1 MDVKTS
7 SRRTSRSKPR
17 SSSAKDTLAGA
28 VVPGGFLV
36 GLSTGVLLGGG
47 AERVALGAVG
57 AASAAAGALVA
68 KALTESSSWT
78 ATGHGS
84 QCLSE
89 IRKSLHLAVVPGVP
103 FGDLVRQLLKAVDW
117 MLSVEASR
125 GDLAS
130 SARGFLGLDAVDG
143 EASAPEPAV
152 SRAGRCEKKE
162 LRKHLRRLTALCA
175 SEPLLTHQR
184 PCRPKRRSK
193 VAPDFIG
200 GVQREEAV
208 AAALFNPKRNVVRE
222 LRGLGA
228 SLCFLVGAVLRHRAG
243 AQRWTSQASERAS
256 LRLAVTALAQH
267 PLLDPEDDG
276 IAVGS
281 YSVEEVTQFRQG
293 ALALLCILDGALAWT
308 PLDPMGWL
316 GACKDSVLA
325 LVVGMPRVCAYPQLA
340 MRLRVCLKKAAGA
353 CPATWR
359 RLRVYFDMAR
369 ATELPEPWPRVWLQ
383 SQDSSMLVRN
393 LTKVPL
399 RVELHRADR
408 KVPSPWGDL
417 PLIKAL
423 RRLTGFTEERL
434 VFSEL
439 VGPGIEWALRPRAC
453 EGQHFQMKL
462 LTQAG
467 VVVSSRRLRRGQT
480 FDFEVPVPQCTV
492 TVGPP
497 ARKVEELATR
507 TGSAIDIKDEKGK
520 HRHSLCSTVAPSTAS
535 RLSTST
541 CGSMCSPLPSPGAM
555 SGMSSLPAAVR
566 EVDDEAQDSAW
577 EPCAEDAPATDR
589 DAVDS
594 LEVALCPRCLR
605 RMVPR
610 LTCPS
615 FTAYAEGVQCD
626 NCGTELLKP
635 GHHEQEQVKSR
646 RFFHCQRCWFD
657 LCGACALQDMT
668 DVWWNC
674 K

>member
-152 SRAGRCEKKE
+152 SRAGRCERKE

-208 AAALFNPKRNVVRE
+208 AAALFNPKRNV
-222 LRGLGA
+222 G
-228 SLCFLVGAVLRHRAG
+228 RAG
-243 AQRWTSQASERAS
+243 A
-256 LRLAVTALAQH
+256 
-267 PLLDPEDDG
+267 
-276 IAVGS
+276 
-281 YSVEEVTQFRQG
+281 
-293 ALALLCILDGALAWT
+293 
-308 PLDPMGWL
+308 
-316 GACKDSVLA
+316 
-325 LVVGMPRVCAYPQLA
+325 
-340 MRLRVCLKKAAGA
+340 
-353 CPATWR
+353 
-359 RLRVYFDMAR
+359 
-369 ATELPEPWPRVWLQ
+369 
-383 SQDSSMLVRN
+383 LVRRCASWW
-393 LTKVPL
+393 VRSSDIEQAPSGGL
-399 RVELHRADR
+399 RKHPNERH
-408 KVPSPWGDL
+408 SDL
-417 PLIKAL
+417 
-423 RRLTGFTEERL
+423 
-434 VFSEL
+434 
-439 VGPGIEWALRPRAC
+439 
-453 EGQHFQMKL
+453 Q
-462 LTQAG
+462 
-467 VVVSSRRLRRGQT
+467 SRRLRSTPFSIR
-480 FDFEVPVPQCTV
+480 
-492 TVGPP
+492 
-497 ARKVEELATR
+497 RMM
-507 TGSAIDIKDEKGK
+507 GSPWA
-520 HRHSLCSTVAPSTAS
+520 LTA
-535 RLSTST
+535 
-541 CGSMCSPLPSPGAM
+541 
-555 SGMSSLPAAVR
+555 
-566 EVDDEAQDSAW
+566 
-577 EPCAEDAPATDR
+577 
-589 DAVDS
+589 
-594 LEVALCPRCLR
+594 LR
-605 RMVPR
+605 RSPNFGKER
-610 LTCPS
+610 
-615 FTAYAEGVQCD
+615 
-626 NCGTELLKP
+626 
-635 GHHEQEQVKSR
+635 
-646 RFFHCQRCWFD
+646 
-657 LCGACALQDMT
+657 
-668 DVWWNC
+668 
-674 K
+674 